1 MSSSISNNPNLNIMP
16 VIKRIIADA
25 EITGTD
31 AIKNLK
37 NMTEVLSENDIIA
50 AGERQAEK
58 ERIEIEKYKA
68 IAKAEIESEKVV

>member
-1 MSSSISNNPNLNIMP
+1 MP